1 MAAADFGLRMALL
14 QRRSAAYHRAEVERA
29 RRLRS
34 EATTRWLKEHLD
46 DAIARHEQ
54 IAAEVER
61 ASEPDGASP
70 LRQIRRAFKRNPRLM
85 VRGPRLVSRC
95 VN

>member
-1 MAAADFGLRMALL
+1 MAAADFGMRMALL

-70 LRQIRRAFKRNPRLM
+70 LDKFAELSSETP
-85 VRGPRLVSRC
+85 G
-95 VN
+95 

>member
-1 MAAADFGLRMALL
+1 MLRA
-14 QRRSAAYHRAEVERA
+14 
-29 RRLRS
+29 

-61 ASEPDGASP
+61 ASEPDAPTTSQENETAALLSETPG
-70 LRQIRRAFKRNPRLM
+70 Q
-85 VRGPRLVSRC
+85 
-95 VN
+95 